1 MGVVVVVVVVV
12 VIVVIVVIVVVLVM
26 VKRLVSVFALF
37 SKDFFSFS
45 FHFFF
50 R

>member
-1 MGVVVVVVVVV
+1 MVVVVVA
-12 VIVVIVVIVVVLVM
+12 VIVVVLVM
-26 VKRLVSVFALF
+26 LKRLVSVFALF